1 MSKYH
6 FVKKKYLHERIYKD
20 ARKHVRDFLH
30 LWSIWVINILV
41 VLWKFYK

>member
-20 ARKHVRDFLH
+20 ARKHVRDFFTPLIY
-30 LWSIWVINILV
+30 LGD
-41 VLWKFYK
+41 